1 MKGLEGQMAQD
12 KLDTLGPLM
21 NEIGQELANIA
32 DGDPEGVFLYVEAG
46 EGWVAQSVFKDEG
59 MLVRYLDSNQTD
71 LVDLLF
77 EAWRAQPE
85 GKRWSV
91 MEYAIEDGH
100 YSVSF
105 KYPEEIDVD
114 TMDPKHREDALRA
127 RYGDKPV
134 VYPPM
139 PEGAFELKP

>member
-1 MKGLEGQMAQD
+1 MAQD
-12 KLDTLGPLM
+12 KLDTLGPIM

-91 MEYAIEDGH
+91 MGYAIEDGH

-127 RYGDKPV
+127 RYGDQPV
-134 VYPPM
+134 GYPPM